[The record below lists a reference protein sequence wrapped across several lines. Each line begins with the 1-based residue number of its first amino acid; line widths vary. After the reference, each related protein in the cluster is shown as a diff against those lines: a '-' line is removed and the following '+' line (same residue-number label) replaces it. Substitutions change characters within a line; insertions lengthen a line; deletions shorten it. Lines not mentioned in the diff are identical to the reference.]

1 MTNHGGSL
9 RTPQRSQGDPMV
21 REAMV
26 LYIVSLCILTKVFE
40 MVFRFGY
47 LTPKQMRFWRLRFE
61 GFTQA
66 EISRKMGVTRQTVN
80 KALSVVDSK
89 VAKALLEAAQL
100 NRVEIRKIDVERG
113 FLLGRSLSL
122 GMETLIT
129 FSDENGIQ
137 IWYRGEGHC
146 SECELLKSCREKL
159 LAEAR
164 LRGID
169 LAKEAEMMQPSKLA
183 DLLFEKI
190 MEG

>member
-1 MTNHGGSL
+1 
-9 RTPQRSQGDPMV
+9 
-21 REAMV
+21 
-26 LYIVSLCILTKVFE
+26 
-40 MVFRFGY
+40 
-47 LTPKQMRFWRLRFE
+47 MRFWRLRFE

-137 IWYRGEGHC
+137 VWYRGEGRC
-146 SECELLKSCREKL
+146 SECELLESCREKL

-169 LAKEAEMMQPSKLA
+169 LAKEAETMQPSKLA